1 MPGELAEKNGTAI
14 GGVQAV
20 NLDEKRS
27 QQAIG
32 TF

>member
-20 NLDEKRS
+20 NLNEKRC